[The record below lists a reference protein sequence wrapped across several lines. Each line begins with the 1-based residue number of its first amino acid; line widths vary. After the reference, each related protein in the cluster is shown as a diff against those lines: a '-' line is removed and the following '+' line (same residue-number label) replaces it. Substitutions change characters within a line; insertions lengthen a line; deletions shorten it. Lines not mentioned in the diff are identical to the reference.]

1 MKCGTGIVRIG
12 FHDNTAFDKRGPKS
26 VWQVSGK
33 VRFKG
38 RCRMGTS
45 TKIVCTGELTVG
57 ADFIST
63 AQTSIYCAQQIEF
76 GAGNLLAWDITV
88 LDNDYHSVLDEQG
101 EKINPARPV
110 QDRRPRLDR
119 RADHA
124 AQRHPDRQRLHHRR
138 RLAPASQV
146 RGRRAADRRQSCACA
161 QAGRIVARVTPGFD
175 REKRKPRLLYLV
187 AEDWYFC
194 SHRLP
199 LAVAA
204 RASGFEVTVAT
215 RVQQAWRSRSAMP
228 VSRSSRSVSI
238 DTATIRCA
246 SYARWRRSPA
256 FIDACVPIS
265 RTTSRSSRCCTA
277 RSPRASRARRRWST
291 RSPVRVTW

>member
-1 MKCGTGIVRIG
+1 MILRELRKAYWLVRSIPGSVWFNAHYLPLSQAMRLPVLVSHRVAFRRLQGELTLDEVRTGIVRIG

-110 QDRRPRLDR
+110 KIGDRVWIGAQTTLLKGTQIGNDCIIAAGSLLHRKFEGDGRLIGGN
-119 RADHA
+119 
-124 AQRHPDRQRLHHRR
+124 P
-138 RLAPASQV
+138 
-146 RGRRAADRRQSCACA
+146 
-161 QAGRIVARVTPGFD
+161 ARVLKQG
-175 REKRKPRLLYLV
+175 V
-187 AEDWYFC
+187 SW
-194 SHRLP
+194 
-199 LAVAA
+199 
-204 RASGFEVTVAT
+204 
-215 RVQQAWRSRSAMP
+215 RV
-228 VSRSSRSVSI
+228 
-238 DTATIRCA
+238 
-246 SYARWRRSPA
+246 
-256 FIDACVPIS
+256 
-265 RTTSRSSRCCTA
+265 
-277 RSPRASRARRRWST
+277 
-291 RSPVRVTW
+291 

>member
-1 MKCGTGIVRIG
+1 VRTGIVRIG

-110 QDRRPRLDR
+110 KIGDRVWIGAQSTLLKGTQIGNDCIIAAGSLLHRKFEGDGRLIGGN
-119 RADHA
+119 
-124 AQRHPDRQRLHHRR
+124 P
-138 RLAPASQV
+138 
-146 RGRRAADRRQSCACA
+146 
-161 QAGRIVARVTPGFD
+161 ARVLKQG
-175 REKRKPRLLYLV
+175 V
-187 AEDWYFC
+187 SW
-194 SHRLP
+194 
-199 LAVAA
+199 
-204 RASGFEVTVAT
+204 
-215 RVQQAWRSRSAMP
+215 RV
-228 VSRSSRSVSI
+228 
-238 DTATIRCA
+238 
-246 SYARWRRSPA
+246 
-256 FIDACVPIS
+256 
-265 RTTSRSSRCCTA
+265 
-277 RSPRASRARRRWST
+277 
-291 RSPVRVTW
+291 